1 VLVIALAAGCSATAQ
16 SAETPSKNATLSLSN
31 YEHEGAA
38 SSDEVR
44 SFWDRSKSWEDP
56 GNRSARITSHT
67 HTYRSLND
75 TNTVAVYTIPR
86 KKYVGSD
93 SVRSLSAPEL
103 ADLITGSVDMS
114 LPGNE
119 SGPTY
124 RASLLDKDVTVRTV
138 TDAGG
143 NATGHV
149 ARVPRDDVIVAV
161 RVAGG
166 ADRTTVRRVL
176 DSVSLHGA

>member
-1 VLVIALAAGCSATAQ
+1 MLIIALTAGCSATAQ
-16 SAETPSKNATLSLSN
+16 SAETPSRNRTLSLPN
-31 YEHEGAA
+31 YEYAGSA
-38 SSDEVR
+38 SSEENRV
-44 SFWDRSKSWEDP
+44 FWDRSKSWEDP
-56 GNRSARITSHT
+56 GNRSARIVSYT
-67 HTYRSLND
+67 HTYRNLND
-75 TNTVAVYTIPR
+75 TDTVAVYTIPR

-103 ADLITGSVDMS
+103 ADLATGLVDVR

-124 RASLLDKDVTVRTV
+124 RASLLDRDVTVRTI

-149 ARVPRDDVIVAV
+149 TRVIRDDVIVAV
-161 RVAGG
+161 AVAGE
-166 ADRTTVRRVL
+166 ANRTTVERVL
-176 DSVSLHGA
+176 GNVSLYGA